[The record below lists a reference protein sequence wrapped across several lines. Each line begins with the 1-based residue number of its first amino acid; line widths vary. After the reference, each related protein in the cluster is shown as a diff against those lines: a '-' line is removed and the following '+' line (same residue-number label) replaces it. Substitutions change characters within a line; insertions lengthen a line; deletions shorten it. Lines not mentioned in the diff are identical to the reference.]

1 VQEDTSRKA
10 IDALMEKNIT
20 IVTNVKESVMLRIG
34 RLTQTINCPSTNLI
48 ASDFILG
55 KCQSFK
61 MESLAKKSL
70 NKMVSAVSTNIIQL
84 DGCLPFLGCTI
95 MLSGDDMNELKL
107 VKHAFKKMLR
117 LSRQLILENEYY

>member
-1 VQEDTSRKA
+1 MDLESEIKQEDHYIQIVLQKIDLVKPNLIFVKEDTSRKA
-10 IDALMEKNIT
+10 IDALMAKNIT
-20 IVTNVKESVMLRIG
+20 IITNVKESVMLRIG

-70 NKMVSAVSTNIIQL
+70 NKMVEDVSTNII
-84 DGCLPFLGCTI
+84 
-95 MLSGDDMNELKL
+95 
-107 VKHAFKKMLR
+107 
-117 LSRQLILENEYY
+117 